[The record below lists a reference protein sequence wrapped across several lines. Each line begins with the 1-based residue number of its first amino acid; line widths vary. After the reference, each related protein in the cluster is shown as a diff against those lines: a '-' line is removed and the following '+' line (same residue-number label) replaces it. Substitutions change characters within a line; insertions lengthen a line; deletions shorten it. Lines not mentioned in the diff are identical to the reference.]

1 MMAIGEVIESTTAE
15 FTAEARRY
23 DQVPAYGPFVKVR
36 DGNILIYGIVSGAY
50 TGSMDGVSKAKAF
63 FKSLEELKMEQPQI
77 FELLR
82 TEFSCVV
89 VGYEEAG
96 RYHPYYPP
104 SHPGLH
110 LPVEEA
116 DDLEVLTISQ
126 YLNYLDKTL
135 NDPSGNGEE
144 LTAAVIRTTARLQTD
159 PRAYVIKVGR
169 ELLRIMNYDT
179 QRLKS
184 VFERV
189 DIV

>member
-1 MMAIGEVIESTTAE
+1 MAIGEIIASTTAE
-15 FTAEARRY
+15 FVAEAKRY
-23 DQVPAYGPFVKVR
+23 DQIPAYGSFVKVR
-36 DGNILIYGIVSGAY
+36 DGNILVYGIVSGAY
-50 TGSMDGVSKAKAF
+50 TGSLDGASKAKAF
-63 FKSLEELKMEQPQI
+63 FKSIVELKLEQPQI

-110 LPVEEA
+110 LPVEQA

-126 YLNYLDKTL
+126 WFNYLEKTL
-135 NDPSGNGEE
+135 NNPSGNGEE
-144 LTAAVIRTTARLQTD
+144 LTAAAIRRAARLQTD
-159 PRAYVIKVGR
+159 PGSYIIRAGR
-169 ELLRIMNYDT
+169 ELLRMLNYDT

-184 VFERV
+184 IFERV
-189 DIV
+189 DAE

>member
-1 MMAIGEVIESTTAE
+1 MAIGEVIESTTAE

-23 DQVPAYGPFVKVR
+23 DRIPAYGSFVKVR
-36 DGNILIYGIVSGAY
+36 DGNILVYGSVSGAY
-50 TGSMDGVSKAKAF
+50 TGSMDGLSKAKAF
-63 FKSLEELKMEQPQI
+63 FKSLDELKLEQPQI

-89 VGYEEAG
+89 VGYEEGG

-104 SHPGLH
+104 THLGLH

-126 YLNYLDKTL
+126 HLSYLDKTL
-135 NDPSGNGEE
+135 NSPSGSGEE
-144 LTAAVIRTTARLQTD
+144 LTAAVIRTAARLQPD
-159 PRAYVIKVGR
+159 PRTYIIKAGR
-169 ELLRIMNYDT
+169 ELLRMMNYDT

-189 DIV
+189 DAV